1 VKRGELALSIIR
13 QHSAIK
19 NARVLD
25 LGCGTGGTAFVF
37 ARAGS
42 TVAAVDIRLDFQH
55 RHPSITFYRTRAE
68 QLSFSD
74 QSFDIIIMQD
84 VWEHVPDLEK
94 ALSEVCRV
102 IAPNGCL
109 YISTPNRWSML
120 NAISDPH
127 WHIPLVSTLPR
138 REVEWVIK
146 NFLKRDTRDRVD
158 WAELSSLRK
167 ITTRLKRSGFRIDF
181 HNRDVARTM
190 FTQPEKV
197 VCKKGHISFIKKC
210 NSWKF
215 GSLLTRFVNDKHGI
229 FNTVINPTWYMVA
242 TKNES

>member
-1 VKRGELALSIIR
+1 M
-13 QHSAIK
+13 

-25 LGCGTGGTAFVF
+25 LGCGAGGTAYAF
-37 ARAGS
+37 ACAGA
-42 TVAAVDIRLDFQH
+42 TVAAVDIRMDF
-55 RHPSITFYRTRAE
+55 RHPHSSITYYHTHAE
-68 QLSFSD
+68 QLPFSN
-74 QSFDIIIMQD
+74 QIFDIIIMQD
-84 VWEHVPDLEK
+84 VWEHLPNLEK
-94 ALSEVCRV
+94 TLSEVCRV

-127 WHIPLVSTLPR
+127 WHVPFVSTLPR
-138 REVEWVIK
+138 REVKWVIK
-146 NFLKRDTRDRVD
+146 NFLRRDTRDRDD

-181 HNRDVARTM
+181 HNREVAETM

-197 VCKKGHISFIKKC
+197 VCKKGHILFIKKC
-210 NSWKF
+210 NSWRI
-215 GSLLTRFVNDKHGI
+215 GSLLTRIVNDQHGI